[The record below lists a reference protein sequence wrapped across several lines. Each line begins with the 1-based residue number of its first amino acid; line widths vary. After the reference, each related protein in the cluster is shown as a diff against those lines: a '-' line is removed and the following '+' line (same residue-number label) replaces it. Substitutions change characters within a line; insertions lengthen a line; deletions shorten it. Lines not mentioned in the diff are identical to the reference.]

1 MAPVTWTATVE
12 KRLVPLTEA
21 LNSVE
26 LINTIQRISTPTFA
40 AVIFQMISLG
50 DGVSPQNIFPDGSYQ
65 HRFMVGVNVG
75 NCIQTKDASTTPR
88 NF

>member
-12 KRLVPLTEA
+12 KCLVPLTDA

-40 AVIFQMISLG
+40 AVIFQTISLG
-50 DGVSPQNIFPDGSYQ
+50 DGVYGAN
-65 HRFMVGVNVG
+65 RV
-75 NCIQTKDASTTPR
+75 PR
-88 NF
+88 LIEYP

>member
-50 DGVSPQNIFPDGSYQ
+50 DGVSVRREVVRVIVRDE
-65 HRFMVGVNVG
+65 
-75 NCIQTKDASTTPR
+75 K
-88 NF
+88 